1 MAPRGPGKASG
12 LLPMRLLLSTAAVL
26 AALSSPL
33 RADFQASI
41 VPTYAGSSA
50 AQYAYWGGSPGNPFT
65 GFTHAFGAPNAPND
79 PASDLAATITQW
91 TPGALITS
99 TGNIYGASG
108 ALSFELRAALPHA
121 ARIVTLQFRTLGSP
135 IDVNYVQLALGDGTQ
150 TITAPAATPQLLL
163 QVASG
168 FVIEEWL
175 LQWDV
180 TALPIEATEL
190 VLTFDATAAN
200 CSFDDARLD
209 VLHDGPLGTNSCAA
223 APNSTGLPGEIRAHG
238 DDRAAANAL
247 RLRASQL
254 PPNAAG
260 YFLTS
265 RTTGFI
271 ANPGGSQGNLCLGGA
286 IGRYSGSVLHSSP
299 AGRFEL
305 QLDLTYV
312 PLPTG
317 AVPAQAGETWHFQAW
332 YRDANPSVTS
342 NFTDATAVTLR

>member
-1 MAPRGPGKASG
+1 
-12 LLPMRLLLSTAAVL
+12 MRLLLSTT
-26 AALSSPL
+26 AALVALSAPL

-41 VPTYAGSSA
+41 VPVYAGSSA
-50 AQYAYWGGSPGNPFT
+50 AQFAYWGGSPGNPFT
-65 GFTHAFGAPNAPND
+65 GFSQAVGAPNAPSD

-91 TPGALITS
+91 TPGALLTS

-121 ARIVTLQFRTLGSP
+121 ARIVTLQFRTLGTP
-135 IDVNYVQLALGDGTQ
+135 IDVNHVQLALGDGT
-150 TITAPAATPQLLL
+150 TLITAPGATPQLLL
-163 QVASG
+163 QVPSG

-180 TALPIEATEL
+180 SALPIEATEL

-209 VLHDGPLGTNSCAA
+209 VLHEGPLGTNSCVA
-223 APNSTGLPGEIRAHG
+223 APNSSGLPAVIGAHG

-254 PPNAAG
+254 PQHAAG

-265 RTTGFI
+265 RTPGFM
-271 ANPGGSQGNLCLGGA
+271 ANPGGSQGNLCLGNG
-286 IGRYSGSVLHSSP
+286 IGRYSGSVLHSGA
-299 AGRFEL
+299 AGSFEL
-305 QLDLTYV
+305 SLDLTNV

-317 AVPAQAGETWHFQAW
+317 SVAAQAGETWHFQAW